1 MPCLPILNSER
12 RPWWSISTLSN
23 TSSRSSVSPG
33 TNWKYH
39 ASSPVSPSR
48 ASTLFVYSAS
58 PSVLRDTRA
67 HGLAC
72 EVDQ

>member
-1 MPCLPILNSER
+1 MPCLPILNSDF
-12 RPWWSISTLSN
+12 RPRWSMSTLSK
-23 TSSRSSVSPG
+23 TSSRSWVSPG

-39 ASSPVSPSR
+39 ASSPVAGSS
-48 ASTLFVYSAS
+48 ASTLFVYRAS
-58 PSVLRDTRA
+58 PSVLRDRRA